1 MRQKQILTMSFVHL
15 HVHTE
20 YSIDAMSSIEK
31 LFARAD
37 KMRMPGLA
45 ITDHGT
51 LAGIPEFLSV
61 AKRFPMVKPIAGCE
75 FFLGKKPFHVILLAK
90 NRTGYRNLVKL
101 SSLSYSGE
109 APRRRSI
116 SREMLEQYHEGLIC
130 TSACIGGEI
139 PQRVLAGRPDEAMAA
154 ALWYQRVFGDD
165 FYLEVSLHESKEP
178 VPLGIDDSSAA
189 YRTSNDA
196 LVKKQKESNTAIFL
210 LGALLGIKVVAT
222 NDIHFVDKEDGIAHD
237 RLLCIMRK
245 CRVSDENR
253 RRYSH
258 LEYLKSE
265 QEMLQLFPE
274 HPEVI
279 ENTLEILDKVERYE
293 S

>member
-1 MRQKQILTMSFVHL
+1 MSFVHL

-20 YSIDAMSSIEK
+20 YSFDAMSNIEK
-31 LFARAD
+31 LFARAN
-37 KMRMPGLA
+37 KMHMPGLA

-51 LAGIPEFLSV
+51 LAGIQEFLSV

-75 FFLGKKPFHVILLAK
+75 FFLGENASHLILLAK
-90 NRTGYRNLVKL
+90 NQTGYHNLFKL
-101 SSLSYSGE
+101 SALSTSKQ
-109 APRRRSI
+109 APRYNRI
-116 SREMLEQYHEGLIC
+116 SHEMLENYHEGLIC

-139 PQRVLAGRPDEAMAA
+139 PQRVLASRPDEAMAA
-154 ALWYQRVFGDD
+154 ALWYQRVFGED

-178 VPLGIDDSSAA
+178 VPLGEDDIPAA
-189 YRTSNDA
+189 YRTNNDA
-196 LVKKQKESNTAIFL
+196 LVKKQKASNAAIFL
-210 LGALLGIKVVAT
+210 LGTLLDIKVVAT
-222 NDIHFVDKEDGIAHD
+222 NDIHFVDKEDGIVHD
-237 RLLCIMRK
+237 RLLCIMRN

-258 LEYLKSE
+258 LEYMKSE

-279 ENTLEILDKVERYE
+279 ENTLKVLDKVKRYDTRHRKI

>member
-1 MRQKQILTMSFVHL
+1 MSFVHL

-20 YSIDAMSSIEK
+20 YSFDAMSNIEK

-37 KMRMPGLA
+37 KMHMPGLA

-61 AKRFPMVKPIAGCE
+61 AERFPLVRPIVGCE
-75 FFLGKKPFHVILLAK
+75 FFLGEDACHLILLAK
-90 NRTGYRNLVKL
+90 NQTGYKNLFKL
-101 SSLSYSGE
+101 SSLSISKQ
-109 APRRRSI
+109 APRYNRI
-116 SREMLEQYHEGLIC
+116 SHEMLELYHEGLIC

-165 FYLEVSLHESKEP
+165 FYLEVSLHESKDP
-178 VPLGIDDSSAA
+178 VTLGEDDIPAA
-189 YRTSNDA
+189 YRKNNEA
-196 LVKKQKESNTAIFL
+196 LVQKQKESNAAIFL
-210 LGALLGIKVVAT
+210 LGTLLDIKVVAT
-222 NDIHFVDKEDGIAHD
+222 NDIHFVDKEDGIVHD
-237 RLLCIMRK
+237 RLLCIMRN

-265 QEMLQLFPE
+265 QEMRQLFPG

-279 ENTLEILDKVERYE
+279 ENTLKVLDKVKRYDTRHRKI